1 MNEALHSEVKTW
13 QKFFGL
19 NDVYDGAF
27 WLGTLENMK
36 PEKFWFKYNNEQYVL
51 WIWLGDYLN
60 LGGGTEMG
68 IYKTTTASCRL
79 GLAE

>member
-27 WLGTLENMK
+27 WLGTLGNMK
-36 PEKFWFKYNNEQYVL
+36 PKQFWFKYNNEQYVL
-51 WIWLGDYLN
+51 WIWLGDCLN
-60 LGGGTEMG
+60 LGGGTEHH
-68 IYKTTTASCRL
+68 TTDAPGRL
-79 GLAE
+79 REIRK